1 MVELLMQEVALTDNP
16 VPNANG
22 GDGDYITLTVI
33 GSVVGWPL
41 GDGGSERGIRNFQ
54 VCWWRLRRLISH
66 GEWEHLRHKDNQH
79 QRKPGCVGEGR
90 DCHHG

>member
-54 VCWWRLRRLISH
+54 VCW
-66 GEWEHLRHKDNQH
+66 
-79 QRKPGCVGEGR
+79 
-90 DCHHG
+90 